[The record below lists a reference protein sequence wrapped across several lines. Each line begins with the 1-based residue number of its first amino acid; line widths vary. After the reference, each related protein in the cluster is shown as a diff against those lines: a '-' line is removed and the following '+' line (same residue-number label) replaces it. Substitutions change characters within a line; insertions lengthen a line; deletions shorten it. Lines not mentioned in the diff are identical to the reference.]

1 MIRLFTR
8 LEQAYIAAAT
18 LESLAGPQSLMRP
31 SVRRTTAVGSSAQAI
46 GRSVASVAAPREQ
59 AADDLMQ
66 TTTAFLLGGGLRVG
80 SVHYGSP
87 GFIEVIG
94 VLNPLKTVKDGIT
107 ENREI
112 NRKRDETARL
122 DERER
127 EKQSMAHE
135 QSMTQERRQY
145 EDMRSKNEIEI
156 AKLRMQAEADRFKNV
171 MSLVDRLPPE
181 QQTAATAHILQ
192 QLLQNTESL
201 ANDAKVGEAR
211 MLEGGD
217 EAA

>member
-1 MIRLFTR
+1 MVRFFTQ

-18 LESLAGPQSLMRP
+18 LESLARPRSLMQP
-31 SVRRTTAVGSSAQAI
+31 SVRRTTAAGSSVQAI
-46 GRSVASVAAPREQ
+46 GRSAAGIEAPREQ

-66 TTTAFLLGGGLRVG
+66 TTSAFLLGGGLRVG

-94 VLNPLKTVKDGIT
+94 ALNPLKTVKDGIT

-127 EKQSMAHE
+127 GKQSMAHD
-135 QSMTQERRQY
+135 QAMAQERRQY

-171 MSLVDRLPPE
+171 MSLVDRLPLE
-181 QQTAATAHILQ
+181 QQTAVTAHILQ
-192 QLLQNTESL
+192 QLLQNTDSL
-201 ANDAKVGEAR
+201 ANDAKVGEVR
-211 MLEGGD
+211 MLEGGN